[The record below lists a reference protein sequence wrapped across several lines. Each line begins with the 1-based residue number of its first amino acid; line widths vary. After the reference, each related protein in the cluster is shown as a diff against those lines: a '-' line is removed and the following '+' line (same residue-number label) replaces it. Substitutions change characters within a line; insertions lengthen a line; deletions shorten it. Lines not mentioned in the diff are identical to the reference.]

1 MDLSQQLAILRPRL
15 RLIVLVTVIAGVL
28 SFILASLIPKTYEAH
43 ATLLVG
49 QVYTT
54 SQPSQPAQLNYDSFL
69 ASQELATTFAQLAD
83 TRPFLAAVATGLHL
97 SDDPTALRDRVD
109 AQAPPGSLFITVSA
123 RASSETSAADLANQV
138 AKELLAEA
146 PGILVGADAT
156 KAQSIVTVVDPAV
169 ASEAVKSPKVPLYAA
184 LGALTALI
192 VAVATIFVLA
202 YRESPQSR
210 RGPAARRVSAP
221 EPKSAADPALGS
233 RPSAALAPIVAPIV
247 AEARPAAPTEPRPEP
262 LSYQPTDP
270 LPPTEVSRTTP
281 VMIAQPAPLAETRP
295 GGSSPANVALPAD
308 DGPLIRPRIAPPRT
322 ASSKPAVPVP
332 TAAPTPEPAAAGA
345 PVQGKG
351 ELPVRTAGAGKPA
364 AASKA
369 GPAGKPERASQPVA
383 APNPASAG
391 KGGSPARTAGAGKPA
406 ALDETR
412 PRTRARPAL
421 GPRSSG
427 D

>member
-1 MDLSQQLAILRPRL
+1 
-15 RLIVLVTVIAGVL
+15 
-28 SFILASLIPKTYEAH
+28 
-43 ATLLVG
+43 
-49 QVYTT
+49 
-54 SQPSQPAQLNYDSFL
+54 
-69 ASQELATTFAQLAD
+69 
-83 TRPFLAAVATGLHL
+83 
-97 SDDPTALRDRVD
+97 
-109 AQAPPGSLFITVSA
+109 
-123 RASSETSAADLANQV
+123 
-138 AKELLAEA
+138 
-146 PGILVGADAT
+146 
-156 KAQSIVTVVDPAV
+156 
-169 ASEAVKSPKVPLYAA
+169 VPLYAA

-210 RGPAARRVSAP
+210 RGPAARQVSAP
-221 EPKSAADPALGS
+221 EPKSAADLALGS
-233 RPSAALAPIVAPIV
+233 RPSAALAPIVA
-247 AEARPAAPTEPRPEP
+247 EARLAAPTEPQPEP
-262 LSYQPTDP
+262 LSDQPTDP

-281 VMIAQPAPLAETRP
+281 VMIAQPAPLADTRP

-308 DGPLIRPRIAPPRT
+308 DGPLIRPRIAPLRT
-322 ASSKPAVPVP
+322 ASSKPAVPLP

-345 PVQGKG
+345 PARGKG
-351 ELPVRTAGAGKPA
+351 ELPLRTAAAGKPA
-364 AASKA
+364 AAIKA

-383 APNPASAG
+383 APNPAAAG

>member
-43 ATLLVG
+43 TTLLVG

-202 YRESPQSR
+202 YRESPPGR
-210 RGPAARRVSAP
+210 RAPAARRVGPP
-221 EPKSAADPALGS
+221 ELSPINDGPSGS
-233 RPSAALAPIVAPIV
+233 RPPVSPP
-247 AEARPAAPTEPRPEP
+247 EARPAAPPEPRPAP
-262 LSYQPTDP
+262 PSDPRSDP
-270 LPPTEVSRTTP
+270 LLRTEVRRTAP
-281 VMIAQPAPLAETRP
+281 VTIAEPAPLAESRP
-295 GGSSPANVALPAD
+295 GTPLPIGAGLRVE
-308 DGPLIRPRIAPPRT
+308 DGPLIRPRLATLPKPTVSVPLPAATAAPSAAA
-322 ASSKPAVPVP
+322 ASAPSKARPPARPTPASKPAP
-332 TAAPTPEPAAAGA
+332 
-345 PVQGKG
+345 
-351 ELPVRTAGAGKPA
+351 AGKAGPA
-364 AASKA
+364 ERPAPANMPAQESKA
-369 GPAGKPERASQPVA
+369 GPPASSAPAGKAGP
-383 APNPASAG
+383 PA
-391 KGGSPARTAGAGKPA
+391 KPA
-406 ALDETR
+406 PVSEPTSASKAR
-412 PRTRARPAL
+412 PKTRAGPAV
-421 GPRSSG
+421 GRRSSG